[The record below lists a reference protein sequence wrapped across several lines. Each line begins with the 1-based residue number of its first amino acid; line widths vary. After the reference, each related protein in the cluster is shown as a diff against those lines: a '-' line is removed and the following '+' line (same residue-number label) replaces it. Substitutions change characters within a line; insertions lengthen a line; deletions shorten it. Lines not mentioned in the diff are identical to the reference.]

1 MPVSLHINKKE
12 IQYKSR
18 LDIGLTTNFIQFRGQ
33 CMYNGIMFIP
43 YPEVPGLCWATVLK
57 VDTVV
62 PTKNIR
68 KSNDASVTVDDRG
81 SIGRTPI
88 IICEKITL
96 IFQNII
102 ILKTYIV
109 MVVMI

>member
-1 MPVSLHINKKE
+1 
-12 IQYKSR
+12 
-18 LDIGLTTNFIQFRGQ
+18 
-33 CMYNGIMFIP
+33 MFIP

-62 PTKNIR
+62 PTKNIT
-68 KSNDASVTVDDRG
+68 KSNDASVIVDDSG

-102 ILKTYIV
+102 ILIHKTYIV